1 MRPAAPTLDA
11 HDRLMWSALHQAA
24 DDPVIDS
31 ALRTLYADL
40 DAAIAE
46 RGPTCWQSGKCCNF
60 DAYGHRLYV
69 TALEIA
75 WFRRQLP
82 PNPTPAD
89 STPEATAPSVSL
101 QQFAQ
106 QPGACPYQVGGA
118 CSTHAIR
125 PLGCRVFFCQKGTED
140 WQNDLYEQFLQRLRA
155 LHDAA
160 GLEYRYMDWIAG
172 LELAEAAT
180 V

>member
-1 MRPAAPTLDA
+1 MHAATLTPDA
-11 HDRLMWSALHQAA
+11 DERLMWRELHRAA
-24 DDPVIDS
+24 CDPSIDQ
-31 ALRTLYADL
+31 ALRNLYAEL

-75 WFRRQLP
+75 WFRRQLLAIDP
-82 PNPTPAD
+82 QPDTTADATTPR
-89 STPEATAPSVSL
+89 VSL
-101 QQFAQ
+101 QQFAE

-140 WQNDLYEQFLQRLRA
+140 WQNDLYETFLRKLRE
-155 LHDAA
+155 LHEAA
-160 GLEYRYMDWIAG
+160 GIEYRYMDWIAG
-172 LELAEAAT
+172 LEWAEAAT
-180 V
+180 G